1 MLSDVILF
9 IPFTCIYVSFHL
21 ISKLK
26 DFVTRCDYA
35 KGERGC
41 ERDQTS
47 AAISDCQWVNC
58 IISYDRLFL
67 SHTVKVKSDSSSH
80 YDLLIAFYVKAHLL
94 YFISHFIWKQIF
106 RVKTYALS
114 LLLSASKDSRCMV
127 TDHWSVAKINSSSS
141 GIACGLGEE
150 PQLVE
155 KLHELFRLWK
165 YKRLNVWTKN
175 FVPVQCSLSN

>member
-1 MLSDVILF
+1 MPPPSLMVHICIPNAEWDVNMGIRLLYVIDWCSVTLF

-58 IISYDRLFL
+58 IISSDTLFL

-94 YFISHFIWKQIF
+94 YFISHFICKQIF

-127 TDHWSVAKINSSSS
+127 R
-141 GIACGLGEE
+141 G
-150 PQLVE
+150 
-155 KLHELFRLWK
+155 
-165 YKRLNVWTKN
+165 KN
-175 FVPVQCSLSN
+175 